1 MSKGVR
7 LTAGKLLT
15 ALVCGALLCSLFVAF
30 SSYAAPNPTINYQ
43 GKLTNT
49 SGVAVPNGTY
59 NMRFYLYDNTATGA
73 TSTAIWSEK
82 LIGADKVQVT
92 NGLFSVMLGSTTPFT
107 GVDFNQTLYLGVEIG
122 GSTTPAWD
130 GEMSPRKV
138 LGTVPAAFV
147 AYDALD
153 SAALGGVASS
163 SFLRSDQ
170 ADTASGLL
178 SFTGG
183 FISSASSTINSLTFG
198 TATGTTLV
206 INGDTITDFTG
217 LGLVMDGTSLKVA
230 TDTLNIAI
238 SDTTGTL
245 TVARGGTGSTT
256 PSGFL
261 FGDGAGALDSV
272 YSISSSYIEDVFL
285 RNNADDTTTGKLT
298 IGGGLLSLASS
309 TIGDGTPGG
318 GLTINGNGTSTGTFV
333 APTYMT
339 TGGVAL
345 GAGWT
350 RESIWNN
357 SIGALSGTYGLTT
370 DQTNFREL
378 TAPNVFESASTWEI
392 SATTLQNGSV
402 LIAYRDSGNG
412 GFGTFAIYDPAGN
425 EVKAPTVFEGAETY
439 DIAATTLQNGNV
451 LMAYRDVGNGGFGTF
466 AIYDPSGN
474 EVKAPTVFESAS
486 TYEISA
492 TTLQNGNVLMAYRDT
507 GNSNFGTFAIYDPS
521 GNEVKAPT
529 VFESASTWEISATTL
544 QNGSVLIAY
553 RDSGNSNFG
562 TFAIYDPAGNE
573 VKAPTVFEGAETYD
587 IAATTLQ
594 NGSVLMAYRDSG
606 NGGFGTFAIYD
617 PSGNEVKAPTVFES
631 ASTWEISATTLQN
644 GNVLMAYR
652 DTGNS
657 NFGTFAIYD
666 PAGNVVKVPTVFES
680 ASTWEI
686 SATTLQNGN
695 VLIAYRDFGNSNF
708 GTFAIWGSAG
718 AEFTDRLAV
727 TTDTEQAY
735 DLFAING
742 SSSSSTINATQLG
755 TGDIFNF
762 ANSGGEVLTLT
773 NTGYLGLGTTSP
785 LARLTVGSSTL
796 DKLSVGELYR
806 SQFIAGQLEV
816 DGTAYFDSEI
826 VVAGSA
832 TSTFEGPVTT
842 GALTAS
848 STITAPTYMTT
859 GGVALGAGW
868 TREGIWNNSIGAL
881 SGTYGLTTDQTN
893 FREVIAP
900 TVFESAGTD
909 YISATTLQNGNVLM
923 AYRDTGNSNF
933 GTFAIYDPAG
943 NEVKAPTVF
952 ESASTWEISAT
963 TLQNGSVLIA
973 YRDSGNSSFG
983 TFAIYDPAGNE
994 VKAPTVFESAGTDY
1008 ISATTLQNGNV
1019 LMAYRDVGN
1028 GGFGT
1033 FAIYDPSGNEVKAPT
1048 VFESAST
1055 WEISATTL
1063 QNGNVALAYRDNG
1076 NSDFGTFAIYD
1087 PAGNEVKAPT
1097 VFESA
1102 STYEISATTLQN
1114 GNVLIAYNGNS
1125 SFGTFAIYDP
1135 AGNVVKA
1142 PTVFESAI
1150 TSNISATTLQNGN
1163 VLIAY
1168 RDVGN
1173 SSFGTF
1179 AIYDPAGNEVKAP
1192 TVFESAST
1200 WEISATTLQNG
1211 NVALAY
1217 RDNGNSNFGTFAIWG
1232 SAGAEFTDRLAVTTD
1247 TEQAYDL
1254 FAINGSSSSS
1264 TINATQLGTGD
1275 IFNFANSGGEVLT
1288 LTNTGYL
1295 GLGTTSPLARLT
1307 VGSSTLD
1314 KLSVGELYR
1323 SQFIAGQLE
1332 VDGTAYFDSEIVVA
1346 GSATSTFE
1354 GPVTTGAL
1362 TASSTITAPTYM
1374 TTGGVALGVGWTRE
1388 GIWNNSIGALS
1399 GTYGLTT
1406 DQTNFRE
1413 LTAPNVFESAVTE
1426 AISATTLQN
1435 GNVLIAYRDNGNS
1448 DFGTFAIYDPAGNVV
1463 KAPTV
1468 FASAT
1473 TYDIS
1478 ATTLQNGNVLMAYSD
1493 TGNSNFGTFAI
1504 YDPAGNV
1511 VKAPTV
1517 FESAITSNISATT
1530 LQNGNVLIAYRDFG
1544 NSDFGTFAIYD
1555 PAGNVVK
1562 APTVFASATTYD
1574 ISATTLQ
1581 NGNVLIAYRD
1591 FGNND
1596 FGTFAIYDPA
1606 GNEVKTP
1613 TVFGSVFT
1621 WNISATT
1628 LQNGNVLI
1636 AYADNDNSNFG
1647 TFTIYDPAGN
1657 IVKAPTVFESA
1668 YATHISA
1675 TTLQNGNVLIAYN
1688 GNSSFGTLV
1697 IYDPAGNEVKAPTVF
1712 EIGNTLNVSVTTLQN
1727 GNVLIAYRDGGNSNF
1742 GTFAIWGSAGAEFT
1756 DRLAVTTETEQAY
1769 DLFAINGSSSSSTIN
1784 ATQLGTGDILT
1795 LDNAT
1800 KRVLTVT
1807 NDGFLGLGAV
1817 STRLFTVSGATNA
1830 GGRFIDE
1837 TNSVTTEIRSEDNQG
1852 FIGTMSDH
1860 DLRFITNG
1868 SSRAALTNNGNFG
1881 LGTTSPMSKLSLQV
1895 DSFTG
1900 TGTAGF
1906 SNFITTT
1913 NSSEGAVQFGNYSY
1927 LTASNTATT
1936 TLVANLFRIQDDTD
1950 FDNTVRGLE
1959 VQTDRGINAGGENT
1973 ALSGVA
1979 RTFGVRGITRG
1990 NAGGSVE
1997 PAGGYFAT
2005 EGTDS
2010 GNAIRGYSNSITTA
2024 SLLALFQDSSDFE
2037 GTGLEMS
2044 FGNAGGTFSSSTSR
2058 YLDFQNNGSSVF
2070 TVSGSGTTT
2079 IGNGVAQAGLQIMNG
2094 GLCVDNGTG
2103 GGCTAST
2110 SGQISSISSYLGNS
2124 DLAETYFSR
2133 TDLLPGELISLV
2145 GGLSIDRANRAD
2157 TLPVLG
2163 VVSTKPGLLLGADD
2177 SSLNEGE
2184 RAYPVALT
2192 GRVPVKLSTES
2203 GPIKAGDQLM
2213 LSSLPGIA
2221 MKATGTG
2228 HIIGI
2233 ALEDFDDTRKYSDTY
2248 LNQFGDDMVDPIFEP
2263 ILTNNDPR
2271 INDGCYF
2278 GGGVD
2283 IGEAPCVP
2291 LTSTTSMGRID
2302 EANELAEQDS
2312 IEAQLEALR
2321 EEESET
2327 VTLDDDT
2334 EVQVGQIVMFV
2345 EREERLIDRPTL
2357 AALSVL
2363 MGAASTTGEHK
2374 AETVFDRM
2382 VALANGFVDGVLS
2395 ILELQV
2401 DRVEVKEEL
2410 CVDGRCFS
2418 ELEQRVLE
2426 LEAQLQELSTQATV
2440 VETEPEPESTS
2451 EVEIPATEDST
2462 TGVDGADLVVESVS
2476 GEEGVEIVPEIPAA
2490 ETVETEALL
2499 DGQTTE
2505 DSTTVIVEEE
2515 TAVEGEVSRLSE
2527 PIESQ
2532 EAESVPEEGVEEQS
2546 ISDPVEVVSEPE
2558 PASAEVE
2565 VVADDGLFEGE

>member
-1232 SAGAEFTDRLAVTTD
+1232 SAGAEFTDRLAVTTE

-1413 LTAPNVFESAVTE
+1413 LTAPNVFESAGTE

-1517 FESAITSNISATT
+1517 FESAIT
-1530 LQNGNVLIAYRDFG
+1530 Y
-1544 NSDFGTFAIYD
+1544 
-1555 PAGNVVK
+1555 
-1562 APTVFASATTYD
+1562 
-1574 ISATTLQ
+1574 
-1581 NGNVLIAYRD
+1581 
-1591 FGNND
+1591 
-1596 FGTFAIYDPA
+1596 
-1606 GNEVKTP
+1606 
-1613 TVFGSVFT
+1613 
-1621 WNISATT
+1621 
-1628 LQNGNVLI
+1628 
-1636 AYADNDNSNFG
+1636 
-1647 TFTIYDPAGN
+1647 
-1657 IVKAPTVFESA
+1657 
-1668 YATHISA
+1668 
-1675 TTLQNGNVLIAYN
+1675 
-1688 GNSSFGTLV
+1688 
-1697 IYDPAGNEVKAPTVF
+1697 
-1712 EIGNTLNVSVTTLQN
+1712 
-1727 GNVLIAYRDGGNSNF
+1727 
-1742 GTFAIWGSAGAEFT
+1742 
-1756 DRLAVTTETEQAY
+1756 
-1769 DLFAINGSSSSSTIN
+1769 
-1784 ATQLGTGDILT
+1784 
-1795 LDNAT
+1795 
-1800 KRVLTVT
+1800 
-1807 NDGFLGLGAV
+1807 
-1817 STRLFTVSGATNA
+1817 
-1830 GGRFIDE
+1830 
-1837 TNSVTTEIRSEDNQG
+1837 
-1852 FIGTMSDH
+1852 
-1860 DLRFITNG
+1860 
-1868 SSRAALTNNGNFG
+1868 
-1881 LGTTSPMSKLSLQV
+1881 
-1895 DSFTG
+1895 
-1900 TGTAGF
+1900 
-1906 SNFITTT
+1906 
-1913 NSSEGAVQFGNYSY
+1913 
-1927 LTASNTATT
+1927 
-1936 TLVANLFRIQDDTD
+1936 
-1950 FDNTVRGLE
+1950 
-1959 VQTDRGINAGGENT
+1959 
-1973 ALSGVA
+1973 
-1979 RTFGVRGITRG
+1979 
-1990 NAGGSVE
+1990 
-1997 PAGGYFAT
+1997 
-2005 EGTDS
+2005 
-2010 GNAIRGYSNSITTA
+2010 
-2024 SLLALFQDSSDFE
+2024 
-2037 GTGLEMS
+2037 
-2044 FGNAGGTFSSSTSR
+2044 
-2058 YLDFQNNGSSVF
+2058 
-2070 TVSGSGTTT
+2070 
-2079 IGNGVAQAGLQIMNG
+2079 
-2094 GLCVDNGTG
+2094 
-2103 GGCTAST
+2103 
-2110 SGQISSISSYLGNS
+2110 
-2124 DLAETYFSR
+2124 
-2133 TDLLPGELISLV
+2133 
-2145 GGLSIDRANRAD
+2145 
-2157 TLPVLG
+2157 
-2163 VVSTKPGLLLGADD
+2163 
-2177 SSLNEGE
+2177 
-2184 RAYPVALT
+2184 
-2192 GRVPVKLSTES
+2192 
-2203 GPIKAGDQLM
+2203 
-2213 LSSLPGIA
+2213 
-2221 MKATGTG
+2221 
-2228 HIIGI
+2228 
-2233 ALEDFDDTRKYSDTY
+2233 
-2248 LNQFGDDMVDPIFEP
+2248 
-2263 ILTNNDPR
+2263 
-2271 INDGCYF
+2271 
-2278 GGGVD
+2278 
-2283 IGEAPCVP
+2283 
-2291 LTSTTSMGRID
+2291 
-2302 EANELAEQDS
+2302 
-2312 IEAQLEALR
+2312 
-2321 EEESET
+2321 
-2327 VTLDDDT
+2327 
-2334 EVQVGQIVMFV
+2334 
-2345 EREERLIDRPTL
+2345 
-2357 AALSVL
+2357 
-2363 MGAASTTGEHK
+2363 
-2374 AETVFDRM
+2374 
-2382 VALANGFVDGVLS
+2382 
-2395 ILELQV
+2395 
-2401 DRVEVKEEL
+2401 
-2410 CVDGRCFS
+2410 
-2418 ELEQRVLE
+2418 
-2426 LEAQLQELSTQATV
+2426 
-2440 VETEPEPESTS
+2440 
-2451 EVEIPATEDST
+2451 
-2462 TGVDGADLVVESVS
+2462 
-2476 GEEGVEIVPEIPAA
+2476 
-2490 ETVETEALL
+2490 
-2499 DGQTTE
+2499 
-2505 DSTTVIVEEE
+2505 
-2515 TAVEGEVSRLSE
+2515 
-2527 PIESQ
+2527 
-2532 EAESVPEEGVEEQS
+2532 
-2546 ISDPVEVVSEPE
+2546 
-2558 PASAEVE
+2558 
-2565 VVADDGLFEGE
+2565 